1 MASKPFLSF
10 FSRLQNQSQGDTTVA
25 CSVYGPGEVRQA
37 RELIDRYN
45 FKDAKIDVGIMD
57 ILRTSSQLRCSL
69 L

>member
-1 MASKPFLSF
+1 MASKPFLS

-37 RELIDRYN
+37 RELIDRYS
-45 FKDAKIDVGIMD
+45 FKDAKIVVGIMD
-57 ILRTSSQLRCSL
+57 ILRMSGQLSCSL